1 MRAIKICKVIVCVL
15 LACTCFMVAPAQDH
29 LLYKQVSLNVKAV
42 RLSQVL
48 EQISKQG
55 DFFFSYNSNVIHG
68 DSLVSLSVRQ
78 RTVKQ
83 VLDQLFEGNIHYQVS
98 GKYIILQAASPPVNA
113 TWFVSGYVR
122 DAVSGEKISNASVY
136 ERQHLS
142 GTITNEDGFFR
153 LRLKDRYKYPPAFA
167 ISISR
172 IAYADTFVMIHPGQ
186 DEQLAVDLQPVSG
199 ELSPVI
205 LSPKAQRNWLS
216 KLFISSSQSIQSLN
230 LRNFF
235 ASEPYQVS
243 LIPGLGTHGKLGSQ
257 VVNKLSMNVIGGYT
271 AGSDGFEMAGLF
283 NINEKNAKY
292 VQLAGLFNVVGA
304 NAEGLQ
310 LAGVYNH
317 VQDSVKGW
325 QFSGVNNT
333 VVSAMKG
340 WQSGGVYNHVG
351 GNMSGI
357 QMAGVANNNRANT
370 EGAQVSGVAN
380 MVQGSFKGFQAAGVF
395 NYAGDS
401 ASGFQFAGVAN
412 VVHGAMNGIQMTGF
426 VNYAHYVKGT
436 QIGFINICDSI
447 SGYSIGLINIVKKG
461 YHKLTISTTDVLD
474 FNLSYKS
481 GNRKLYSII
490 TAGANIGGNRKAY
503 GFGYGFGNET
513 RLTKKLSLINELVSQ
528 QLYIGTWDSIPE
540 LVSYRPA
547 LLLQLNK
554 SMALYTGPCFWVG
567 KIEHPLPGYAH
578 VKTPV
583 TIMNSDKNKLWM
595 GWHLA
600 LQLF

>member
-1 MRAIKICKVIVCVL
+1 MSSIKIFKVIVCVL
-15 LACTCFMVAPAQDH
+15 LACACFVAAPAQD
-29 LLYKQVSLNVKAV
+29 LLYKQVSVNVKGA
-42 RLSQVL
+42 RLALVL
-48 EQISKQG
+48 EQIGKQG
-55 DFFFSYNSNVIHG
+55 DFFFSYNSNVIRG

-83 VLDQLFEGNIHYQVS
+83 VLDLLFEGSVHYQVS
-98 GKYIILQAASPPVNA
+98 GKYIILQEASPPLSS

-153 LRLKDRYKYPPAFA
+153 LRLKDRYKYPPSFA

-172 IAYADTFVMIHPGQ
+172 IAYADTFVMVRPGQ
-186 DEQLAVDLQPVSG
+186 DELLDVNLQPVSG
-199 ELSPVI
+199 ELSPII

-243 LIPGLGTHGKLGSQ
+243 LIPGFGTHGKLSSQ
-257 VVNKLSMNVIGGYT
+257 VVNKASMNVIGGYT
-271 AGSDGFEMAGLF
+271 AGIDGFEVAGLF
-283 NINEKNAKY
+283 NINEKSAKY
-292 VQLAGLFNVVGA
+292 VQMAGLFNVVGA

-310 LAGVYNH
+310 MAGVYNH

-333 VVSAMKG
+333 VVSALKG
-340 WQSGGVYNHVG
+340 LQAGGVYNHVG

-357 QMAGVANNNRANT
+357 QIAGVANNNRENT
-370 EGAQVSGVAN
+370 EGFQISGVAN
-380 MVQGSFKGFQAAGVF
+380 MVAGSFKGFQAAGVS

-401 ASGFQFAGVAN
+401 ASGLQLAGVAN
-412 VVHGAMNGIQMTGF
+412 VVHSTMNGIQVSFF
-426 VNYAHYVKGT
+426 VNYARHVRGS
-436 QIGFINICDSI
+436 QIGFINICDSV
-447 SGYSIGLINIVKKG
+447 SGYSIGFINIVKKG
-461 YHKLTISTTDVLD
+461 YHKLTVSTTDVLD

-490 TAGANIGGNRKAY
+490 TAGANIGGNRKTY

-513 RLTKKLSLINELVSQ
+513 RLTKKLSLINELVFQ

-540 LVSYRPA
+540 LISYRPA
-547 LLLQLNK
+547 IQWQVNK
-554 SMALYTGPCFWVG
+554 SVALYTGPCFWAG
-567 KIEHPLPGYAH
+567 NTERPLPGYAA

-583 TIMNSDKNKLWM
+583 TIANSGKNRLWM